1 VDGFLGSSFAWSVD
15 GGVITTERNDSV
27 FVDWGTSVGDYQIS
41 VTETS
46 SAGCESSPVILDVHV
61 TAPTIDL
68 GFDRFICEGETAII
82 TPTGSFT
89 SLIWQDGSTGATYVS
104 NTNELISITVFDD
117 NLCPGSD
124 SVQVTVMATPVINL
138 GRDTILCGAQS
149 LVLDAGN
156 PGSYYEWSTGE
167 TSQSITV
174 YSGSQE
180 IWVSVT
186 SEFGCQ
192 GGDTIRLYRC
202 SISDYFSNIPNAFTP
217 NEDNVNDTWYFDEA
231 AAFPNILVE
240 IYDRW
245 GMLVFRSGRGYSEPW
260 DGRNM
265 NGKEMPMDSYYY
277 VIDPGD
283 GSKQIEGT
291 VTIIR

>member
-1 VDGFLGSSFAWSVD
+1 
-15 GGVITTERNDSV
+15 
-27 FVDWGTSVGDYQIS
+27 
-41 VTETS
+41 
-46 SAGCESSPVILDVHV
+46 
-61 TAPTIDL
+61 
-68 GFDRFICEGETAII
+68 
-82 TPTGSFT
+82 
-89 SLIWQDGSTGATYVS
+89 
-104 NTNELISITVFDD
+104 
-117 NLCPGSD
+117 
-124 SVQVTVMATPVINL
+124 
-138 GRDTILCGAQS
+138 
-149 LVLDAGN
+149 VLDAGN
-156 PGSYYEWSTGE
+156 PGSLYEWSTGE

-180 IWVSVT
+180 IRVLVT

-202 SISDYFSNIPNAFTP
+202 SVSDYFSNIPNAFTP

-231 AAFPNILVE
+231 TAFPNILVE

-245 GMLVFRSGRGYSEPW
+245 GMLVFRSERGYSEPW

-283 GSKQIEGT
+283 GSEPIEGT